1 MKPGPLKS
9 YKYFMTQFEDTYK
22 SFEFEF
28 GPWMLCSQQIKKK
41 FIINKDTVSEYKKIA
56 VVEKFK
62 ACAYLHQDNPIGFVS
77 NRKELELG
85 VWVGRK

>member
-1 MKPGPLKS
+1 
-9 YKYFMTQFEDTYK
+9 
-22 SFEFEF
+22 
-28 GPWMLCSQQIKKK
+28 MLCSQQIKKK

-62 ACAYLHQDNPIGFVS
+62 ACAYLHQDNPIVFVS

-85 VWVGRK
+85 V